1 MNKTTPL
8 NNLYCSLR
16 KVGRRIREG
25 SHHIVGHSNV
35 FRLELRS
42 SDNFEIKVF
51 FYLKSLFGKLLPKF
65 RLTNLFAF
73 QKTIQ
78 TRLIQTTKIEI
89 RMVIGHID
97 WSSELETPFI
107 RYYQAPYTRMFVRPY
122 LASSHLDNA
131 SGVNRVQ
138 ILNNLAAVITRQTW
152 SSQDCFKK
160 CQH

>member
-97 WSSELETPFI
+97 WSSELETRTRI
-107 RYYQAPYTRMFVRPY
+107 RSIQVTPSTTALCDRFRFSLNSKTFLIIMAY
-122 LASSHLDNA
+122 L
-131 SGVNRVQ
+131 
-138 ILNNLAAVITRQTW
+138 
-152 SSQDCFKK
+152 
-160 CQH
+160 